1 MTARGPGA
9 TGAGDT
15 AERRLAVSEERYRRL
30 FEAARDGILLMD
42 PNSRKIT
49 DANPFMEE
57 LLGRPRTDLVGLD
70 LFEIGLIR
78 DEAESKRAFERLLRD
93 GYIRYENLPLE
104 ARNGRKLE
112 VEFVSNL
119 YEEGGRTVIQCNIRD
134 VTARVAF
141 ERERE
146 ELLAREQSART
157 VCEQANRTKDVFLAT
172 LSHELR
178 TPLNAV
184 LGWAVLL
191 RTTVA
196 GGGGAGGGGAG
207 HLDID
212 HGLAVI
218 ERNARG
224 LGKLIE
230 DVLDVARVASGKFQ
244 LDRRPCDLAAI
255 TFQAADAVRL
265 AAATAG
271 VTLDVGVVPGGGSLA
286 IVADAPRL
294 TQAVLNLLG
303 NALKFTPRGGSVM
316 VTIARD
322 GDRARVVVRDTGTG
336 IPPDFLPFI
345 FDRFKQAGEGSARMV
360 GGLGLGLTIV
370 RHIVELHGGSAT
382 AWSAGEGRGATF
394 TLELPMAAVGA
405 GAAAR
410 PGGPGSDPL
419 PPVRLDG
426 LRVLVVDNED
436 DARQIASVALRAAGA
451 TVTAAASAGE
461 AFLAASTGPSPNVL
475 VSDLAMPGED
485 GYALIHRLREAGVD
499 VRTMP
504 AVALTA
510 FAGPHERRRALL
522 AGFQVQMAKP
532 VDPYELIAAV
542 ASLAGRTGLATT

>member
-1 MTARGPGA
+1 
-9 TGAGDT
+9 
-15 AERRLAVSEERYRRL
+15 
-30 FEAARDGILLMD
+30 
-42 PNSRKIT
+42 
-49 DANPFMEE
+49 
-57 LLGRPRTDLVGLD
+57 
-70 LFEIGLIR
+70 
-78 DEAESKRAFERLLRD
+78 
-93 GYIRYENLPLE
+93 
-104 ARNGRKLE
+104 
-112 VEFVSNL
+112 
-119 YEEGGRTVIQCNIRD
+119 
-134 VTARVAF
+134 
-141 ERERE
+141 
-146 ELLAREQSART
+146 
-157 VCEQANRTKDVFLAT
+157 
-172 LSHELR
+172 
-178 TPLNAV
+178 
-184 LGWAVLL
+184 
-191 RTTVA
+191 
-196 GGGGAGGGGAG
+196 
-207 HLDID
+207 
-212 HGLAVI
+212 VI

-345 FDRFKQAGEGSARMV
+345 FDRFKQAGEGNARMV